1 MTSPESNHVRHATVL
16 GDQKPTDSPTSPSF
30 SRESS
35 TDSQDSTT
43 TSSNVVPPLTA
54 HPFRT
59 LVLCF
64 DGTGDQFDSD
74 NSNIVQLFSILKKDD
89 RDTQMVYYQAGI
101 GTYTSPQIAT
111 PMMAKF
117 SKTIDMA
124 IGADTAFLKDGT
136 WMLMLWVRG
145 YEFLM
150 QNYKAGDRICIFGFS
165 RGAYTARSLA
175 GMIHKVGILPACN
188 HQQVPFAYKMFT
200 RDDEIGYAQSAAFKK
215 AFSVDATIEFVGV
228 WDTVNSVGLI
238 PHRLPFTRSNTLVKT
253 FRHAV
258 SLDERRAKFKANLW
272 NSPSDV
278 NTDKIE
284 ETGKHSHHHHHHL
297 DREYL
302 RFFKDPNQKTDIEEV
317 WFAGCHCDVGGGS
330 VSNTE
335 TTNLA
340 RIPLR
345 WMIRQCFKTNTGIL
359 FHSEGLRS
367 LGLNPSSLWP
377 KVEPRPALTAPVTPS
392 RIRPIPRNPPP
403 PLNSQDISQDR
414 SKGSSPSIFKTE
426 EDLDL
431 EDAMSP
437 IYDQLSLAPGW
448 WALEF
453 LPVKNKFHDGSGKF
467 LTEIECNLGRAR
479 RIPRQKQGVK
489 IHRSVK
495 MRMEAQ
501 YENGKKYIP
510 RAKFDPQYVTW
521 VD

>member
-1 MTSPESNHVRHATVL
+1 MSTPSDNKHVRNDTAASTNSVL
-16 GDQKPTDSPTSPSF
+16 GGQALSKTPI

-35 TDSQDSTT
+35 TDSQDST
-43 TSSNVVPPLTA
+43 SSAASSDIVPPLNA
-54 HPFRT
+54 HPYRT

-74 NSNIVQLFSILKKDD
+74 NSNIVQLFTVLKKDD
-89 RDTQMVYYQAGI
+89 RDKQMVYYQAGI

-111 PMMAKF
+111 PLMAKF
-117 SKTIDMA
+117 SKTVDMA
-124 IGADTAFLKDGT
+124 IGWYLDAHVMG
-136 WMLMLWVRG
+136 G

-150 QNYKAGDRICIFGFS
+150 QNYKADDRICIFGFS

-228 WDTVNSVGLI
+228 WDTVNSVGLV
-238 PHRLPFTRSNTLVKT
+238 PHRLPFTTSNTLVKT
-253 FRHAV
+253 FRHAL

-272 NSPSDV
+272 NPPSDYNHTEDV
-278 NTDKIE
+278 KDG
-284 ETGKHSHHHHHHL
+284 GKHPHHHHRHFDLEHS
-297 DREYL
+297 
-302 RFFKDPNQKTDIEEV
+302 RFYKDANQKTDIEEV
-317 WFAGCHCDVGGGS
+317 WFAGCHCDIGGGS

-335 TTNLA
+335 TVNLA
-340 RIPLR
+340 RVPLR
-345 WMIRQCFKTNTGIL
+345 WMIRECFRTNTGIL

-367 LGLNPSSLWP
+367 LGLNPDSLWP
-377 KVEPRPALTAPVTPS
+377 EVKPRPDPLPVTS
-392 RIRPIPRNPPP
+392 AHIRRIPRNPPP
-403 PLNSQDISQDR
+403 SEETPEA
-414 SKGSSPSIFKTE
+414 SIFKTE
-426 EDLDL
+426 EELDL
-431 EDAMSP
+431 EDALSP

-453 LPVKNKFHDGSGKF
+453 WPVKNKFHDGSGKF
-467 LTEIECNLGRAR
+467 VSEIGCNLGRAR

-501 YENGKKYIP
+501 YEDGGKYVPK
-510 RAKFDPQYVTW
+510 AKFDPKYVTW
-521 VD
+521 ID

>member
-1 MTSPESNHVRHATVL
+1 MSASSDSKHSRNATVNSVF
-16 GDQKPTDSPTSPSF
+16 GNQKLTDSPTSPAS
-30 SRESS
+30 SREFS
-35 TDSQDSTT
+35 TESEDPAC
-43 TSSNVVPPLTA
+43 SNSDIVPPLTA

-64 DGTGDQFDSD
+64 DGFDSD
-74 NSNIVQLFSILKKDD
+74 NSNIVRLFSVLLKGD
-89 RDTQMVYYQAGI
+89 RDKQMVYYQAGI

-117 SKTIDMA
+117 SKVQSINPSAVLILITGWYLDAHVM
-124 IGADTAFLKDGT
+124 D
-136 WMLMLWVRG
+136 
-145 YEFLM
+145 
-150 QNYKAGDRICIFGFS
+150 KAGDRICIFGFS

-200 RDDEIGYAQSAAFKK
+200 RDDEVGYAQPAAFKK

-228 WDTVNSVGLI
+228 WDTVDS
-238 PHRLPFTRSNTLVKT
+238 SNTLVKT
-253 FRHAV
+253 FRHAL

-272 NSPSDV
+272 NPRSNHNHSNDV
-278 NTDKIE
+278 
-284 ETGKHSHHHHHHL
+284 KHPHHHRHHHL
-297 DREYL
+297 DLDYL
-302 RFFKDPNQKTDIEEV
+302 RFYKDPNQKTDIEEVCVPV

-330 VSNTE
+330 VSNAE

-367 LGLNPSSLWP
+367 LGLDPSFLWP
-377 KVEPRPALTAPVTPS
+377 EVKPRPGPPISSSA
-392 RIRPIPRNPPP
+392 RIRSIPRNPSPVF
-403 PLNSQDISQDR
+403 QEMAKDA
-414 SKGSSPSIFKTE
+414 SPSVYKTE
-426 EDLDL
+426 EELEL

-448 WALEF
+448 WVLEF
-453 LPVKNKFHDGSGKF
+453 LPVKNKFYDGSGKF
-467 LTEIECNLGRAR
+467 MSEIACNLGKAR
-479 RIPRQKQGVK
+479 KIPRQKQGVK

-501 YENGKKYIP
+501 DEKGQKYVP
-510 RAKFDPQYVTW
+510 RAEFEPQYVTW